1 MPESSQKSKIRSAL
15 LRYAARILSA
25 RPYFRTKLKD
35 KLFQRA
41 ESQGFENSGAL
52 IDEIL
57 ADLAG
62 SGYLDDRYLAEAYIR
77 RQLGKGYGPKI
88 IALKLKYLGLDPGL
102 VTSTLKAEAGQ
113 EAEMASI
120 RKYSAKFPRLDRRK
134 LISKLYQR
142 GYLSLT
148 IQKAFDGDWLED

>member
-1 MPESSQKSKIRSAL
+1 MPESSQKSSQRSVL
-15 LRYAARILSA
+15 VKYAARILSA

-41 ESQGFENSGAL
+41 ESLGFEDFDSL
-52 IDEIL
+52 IEAIL
-57 ADLAG
+57 DDLAG
-62 SGYLDDRYLAEAYIR
+62 SGYLNDQYLAEAMVR
-77 RQLGKGYGPKI
+77 RLLSKGYGPKI
-88 IALKLKYLGLDPGL
+88 IALKLKFLGLLPQI
-102 VTSTLKAEAGQ
+102 VSSALKSDASAEA
-113 EAEMASI
+113 ETASL
-120 RKYSAKFPRLDRRK
+120 RHYCGKFPRLDRRK